1 MFSIY
6 QSHENKKDDEKKKET
21 NLDLTKSLNFGSPSK
36 TARSRSK
43 TMEESR
49 YVKVERVVLCFERAD
64 LTSPEGD
71 AAIVGLV
78 VK

>member
-1 MFSIY
+1 MLSLY
-6 QSHENKKDDEKKKET
+6 KSDENKK
-21 NLDLTKSLNFGSPSK
+21 NDLMKSLTFGSPDSPSK
-36 TARSRSK
+36 TARSRSN